1 MKGWH
6 EGFPTAQGWYTVR
19 IDGEETLDGKPLK
32 LLYKICQ
39 MTMKGKWYDETGEQ
53 VHDRVE
59 WYG

>member
-1 MKGWH
+1 M
-6 EGFPTAQGWYTVR
+6 R
-19 IDGEETLDGKPLK
+19 IDGEETLNGKPLK